1 MKPSAGT
8 RLVISHAMAA
18 TAMSMPWPALLAAV
32 WSSTHS
38 DLLLGVTGA
47 LRMLPYVAL
56 SAFSGMLADRVRR
69 STVIRSST
77 ALRVALLAGS
87 EVLR

>member
-56 SAFSGMLADRVRR
+56 SAFSGMLADRGD
-69 STVIRSST
+69 
-77 ALRVALLAGS
+77 AAP
-87 EVLR
+87 